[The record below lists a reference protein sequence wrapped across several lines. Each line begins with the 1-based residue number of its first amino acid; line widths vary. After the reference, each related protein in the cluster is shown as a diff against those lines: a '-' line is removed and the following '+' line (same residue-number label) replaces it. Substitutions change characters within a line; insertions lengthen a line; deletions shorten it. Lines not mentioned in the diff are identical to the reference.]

1 MLETSV
7 RMLRL
12 LALLQVH
19 RDWSGAELAHR
30 LEVSTRTVRND
41 IERLRIL
48 GYRVDSSRGVA
59 GGYRLAA
66 GSALPPLLLDD
77 EEAVAVAVGLR
88 AAAAGSV
95 TGIEEASLR
104 ALAKLE
110 QTLPA
115 RLRGRVDALRSATV
129 SAARGGPTV
138 DASVLE
144 AIAAACRDH
153 ERLRFDYAAADG
165 TATVRLVEPH
175 GLVFTGHRWYLLA
188 WDLDRDDWRSFRA
201 DRIAPRA
208 PTARRFPPRDPP
220 PGGAAA
226 HVLRGIGSAS
236 WPARA
241 RVRFAVSQSELMS
254 RLEPP
259 AGLVTPIDEHSCL
272 VETGS
277 NTLHDIAVYLG
288 RLDLPFTVVDPPE
301 LRGIVAGLAARFAA
315 ASAPPE
321 ASTEAPAPPP
331 PVE

>member
-12 LALLQVH
+12 LALLQA
-19 RDWSGAELAHR
+19 RREWSGAELAER
-30 LEVSTRTVRND
+30 LDVTTRTVRND

-48 GYRVDSSRGVA
+48 GYRVSSSRGVA

-77 EEAVAVAVGLR
+77 DEAVAVAVGLR

-110 QTLPA
+110 QTLPS
-115 RLRGRVDALRSATV
+115 RLRGRVDALRGSTV

-138 DASVLE
+138 DAAVLE
-144 AIAAACRDH
+144 AIAAACHDH
-153 ERLRFDYAAADG
+153 QRLRFDYEAADG
-165 TATVRLVEPH
+165 ASSVRLVEPH

-201 DRIAPRA
+201 DRIVPRA
-208 PTARRFPPRDPP
+208 PTARRFVPRDPP
-220 PGGAAA
+220 EGGAAA
-226 HVLRGIGSAS
+226 HVLRGLGSAS
-236 WPARA
+236 WPVRA
-241 RVRFAVSQSELMS
+241 RVRFAVSQAELMG

-288 RLDLPFTVVDPPE
+288 RLDLPFTVVEPPE
-301 LRGIVAGLAARFAA
+301 LREVVAGLAARFTA
-315 ASAPPE
+315 ASAGDE
-321 ASTEAPAPPP
+321 ASAP
-331 PVE
+331 

>member
-12 LALLQVH
+12 LALLQA
-19 RDWSGAELAHR
+19 RREWSGAELAER
-30 LEVSTRTVRND
+30 LEVTTRTVRND

-48 GYRVDSSRGVA
+48 GYRVSSSRGVA

-66 GSALPPLLLDD
+66 GSAVPPLLLDD

-110 QTLPA
+110 QTLPS
-115 RLRGRVDALRSATV
+115 RLRGRVDALRGATV

-138 DASVLE
+138 DAGVLE
-144 AIAAACRDH
+144 TIAAACHGH
-153 ERLRFDYAAADG
+153 ERFRFDYEAADG
-165 TATVRLVEPH
+165 TGAVRLVEPH

-208 PTARRFPPRDPP
+208 PTARRFVPRDPP
-220 PGGAAA
+220 EGGAAA

-236 WPARA
+236 WPVRA
-241 RVRFAVSQSELMS
+241 TVRFAVSQTELMN

-259 AGLVTPIDEHSCL
+259 AGLVTPIDGRSCL

-288 RLDLPFTVVDPPE
+288 RLDLPFTVVEPPE
-301 LRGIVAGLAARFAA
+301 LREVVAGLAARFAA
-315 ASAPPE
+315 ASGPDE
-321 ASTEAPAPPP
+321 ASAP
-331 PVE
+331 